1 MFHSNRCALHYFIMI
16 CHLIVIRII
25 YLPLILFFGSSTFSS
40 MALIAVYCAGFT
52 SGSASP

>member
-1 MFHSNRCALHYFIMI
+1 MFHSNHLHYFIMI